1 MSEQSAKSERYA
13 QAILDAVLEQWQTA
27 LTQISDALAKNDEL
41 RSMLESPQQNSQA
54 KMKALQGVMPKGVS
68 PEIQNFLNLLAQEG
82 DLDQIPAVLKAMR
95 GGMSGQAE
103 PLKADVTS
111 AVELGEQERDE
122 VRRRLLDEY
131 GEGLIFS
138 FRVDP
143 SLLGGLRVRVGD
155 MLIDHTVASR
165 LAELR
170 EIVSAS
176 VR

>member
-1 MSEQSAKSERYA
+1 MRDQGVKAERYA
-13 QAILDAVLEQWQTA
+13 QAILGAVLEQWQTA
-27 LTQISDALAKNDEL
+27 LTQVSDALVKNNEV
-41 RSMLESPQQNSQA
+41 RRTLESPQQDSET
-54 KMKALQGVMPKGVS
+54 KIKALQQVLPKGIS
-68 PEIQNFLNLLAQEG
+68 PEIQNFLSLLAQEG
-82 DLDQIPAVLKAMR
+82 DLDQIPAVLRAMR

-111 AVELGEQERDE
+111 AVELSEQEQSDLRG
-122 VRRRLLDEY
+122 RLADEY
-131 GEGLIFS
+131 GDSLIFS

-155 MLIDHTVASR
+155 TLIDHTVASR
-165 LAELR
+165 LAALR